1 MELTTP
7 CLMTKHFDHQKILK
21 LVSKANQFDSY
32 ILIVLDQKLINAKSI
47 LSAAA
52 LNGITGQI
60 RLRAKGT
67 DSEQALE
74 TLKQICIE
82 C

>member
-1 MELTTP
+1 
-7 CLMTKHFDHQKILK
+7 MTKHFDHKKILK

-32 ILIVLDQKLINAKSI
+32 ILIVLDQKFINAKSI

-52 LNGITGQI
+52 LNGINGQI
-60 RLRAKGT
+60 SLHAKGI
-67 DSEQALE
+67 DSEKALE

-82 C
+82 S